1 MSANK
6 TYTLGRQERLKSRK
20 KIELLFRDGKVM
32 NLYPFRVSY
41 LLTEEKNLQIGVGAG
56 KRYFKK
62 AVHRNKIK
70 RLLREA
76 WRLQKNELLE
86 ITNEQQKGLDV
97 FIVYVGKELPSF
109 SEISTQV
116 KQVIDRLIS
125 FINKEGNNSST
136 RKSE

>member
-6 TYTLGRQERLKSRK
+6 TFTLGRQERLKSRK

-32 NLYPFRVSY
+32 NLYPFRVSF
-41 LLTEEKNLQIGVGAG
+41 LITEETGLQIGVGAG

-86 ITNEQQKGLDV
+86 KTNEQQKGLAV

-109 SEISTQV
+109 SEISIQV
-116 KQVIDRLIS
+116 KQVIDRLIT
-125 FINKEGNNSST
+125 FINKEGNTISA
-136 RKSE
+136 RKAE